1 MCVPILEQK
10 SGLTFN
16 KDFFCGY
23 SPERMNPGDKSHKVT
38 QITKVTS
45 GSTPAAGKIVDELY
59 RSIIPAGTF
68 MTNSIEVAE
77 AAKVIENTQ
86 RDVNIALINEIAI
99 LLNKLGI
106 DTEEVLLA
114 AETKWNFNS
123 FRPGLVG
130 GHCIGVDPY
139 YLTHKAEELGY
150 KPQLILSGRRLNDSM
165 PFYVAEQMIK
175 AMLRKNINVCDA
187 SILIFGLAFK
197 ENCSD
202 TRNSKSV
209 EIANALASYNVHVD
223 CYDPWV
229 EDGIHELSTKLNL
242 IDKLNHNTYDGL
254 ILAVAHDEFKEM
266 DSREFT
272 GFCKKT
278 SVIYDLKHILPKDIS
293 DLRL

>member
-1 MCVPILEQK
+1 
-10 SGLTFN
+10 
-16 KDFFCGY
+16 
-23 SPERMNPGDKSHKVT
+23 MNPGDKSHKVT

-197 ENCSD
+197 
-202 TRNSKSV
+202 
-209 EIANALASYNVHVD
+209 
-223 CYDPWV
+223 
-229 EDGIHELSTKLNL
+229 
-242 IDKLNHNTYDGL
+242 
-254 ILAVAHDEFKEM
+254 
-266 DSREFT
+266 
-272 GFCKKT
+272 KKIVLT
-278 SVIYDLKHILPKDIS
+278 LGTVSQLK
-293 DLRL
+293 